1 MIMAAVDLLAN
12 NPDPNEEEIRAG
24 LEGNLCRCTGYQ
36 NIVRAVQVGV
46 ELQHEFAVPV
56 PVARAWEVLLDVG
69 TIAPC
74 MPGAV
79 VDSVDGDSFTGQV
92 KVKVGPIA
100 VAYAGKAS
108 FLQKDAA
115 AHCAVIEAKG
125 RETRGSGTAAA
136 TVTASMSEQGDSTRV
151 TVVTDLAIT
160 GRPAQFGRGVMTDVG
175 TKLIGQFADCV
186 ATTIAESGSAGPAAR
201 PSTALPGGDAGDG
214 RPPTRPTAEAIDLVT
229 VAGGSVR
236 RLAPAA
242 VAVGL
247 LIGWVVIRSL
257 RRRRV

>member
-1 MIMAAVDLLAN
+1 
-12 NPDPNEEEIRAG
+12 
-24 LEGNLCRCTGYQ
+24 
-36 NIVRAVQVGV
+36 V
-46 ELQHEFAVPV
+46 ELQHEFTVPV
-56 PVARAWEVLLDVG
+56 PVARAWEVLLDVEK
-69 TIAPC
+69 IAPC

-92 KVKVGPIA
+92 KVKVGPIT

-115 AHCAVIEAKG
+115 AHRAVVEAKG

-136 TVTASMSEQGDSTRV
+136 TVTASMAEQGESTRV

-175 TKLIGQFADCV
+175 NKLIGQFADCM
-186 ATTIAESGSAGPAAR
+186 ATTIAESGSAGPAAQ
-201 PSTALPGGDAGDG
+201 PGTALPGADTGDG
-214 RPPTRPTAEAIDLVT
+214 RPPTRPTAEAIDLIT
-229 VAGGSVR
+229 VAGGSVVR

-242 VAVGL
+242 AVAVGL
-247 LIGWVVIRSL
+247 VIGWVVIRSL
-257 RRRRV
+257 RRRRF